1 MASEEEIREKLW
13 AAGRL
18 AARITREGRLD
29 FDSSAAADYERA
41 GFRGGMYPSAGG
53 PAGIDAGLVCRSDI
67 GLVMA
72 FRGTTRTLG
81 DWRNDFAG
89 GFTPFPGHGNVHNG
103 FLNSVRSVEYPLIQ
117 RAALLYT
124 SQQPEGL
131 YLTGHSKGG
140 AMASLMGAELNRL
153 KPEGLPVPQV
163 VTFGAPRVGDS
174 RFTETYPC
182 KHIRYESFRDIVP
195 HLPITPQESALLT
208 VLTENVTDW
217 FSVFTQGDLCQYAPL
232 GRLKS
237 ICPPGI
243 SIPCDIS
250 GISGET
256 LNSFYYVVTQ
266 LILKG
271 RLPELGIYHMED
283 YLTQVPSP

>member
-1 MASEEEIREKLW
+1 MVSEEELRKKLW

-18 AARITREGRLD
+18 AARITRDGSLN
-29 FDSSAAADYERA
+29 FDSQAAADYETA
-41 GFRGGMYPSAGG
+41 GFQGGMYPVVSG
-53 PAGIDAGLVCRSDI
+53 PDGIDAGLVCRSNI

-72 FRGTTRTLG
+72 FRGTTRTFE
-81 DWRNDFAG
+81 DWKNDFG
-89 GFTPFPGHGNVHNG
+89 GSFTPFPGHGRVHTG
-103 FLNSVRSVEYPLIQ
+103 FINSVRSVEAPLIR
-117 RAALLYT
+117 RAVLLYP
-124 SQQPEGL
+124 SQQPGGL

-140 AMASLMGAELNRL
+140 AMASLMAAELDRL
-153 KPEGLPVPQV
+153 RPEGLPLPKV

-182 KHIRYESFRDIVP
+182 EHTRYESFRDIVP

-208 VLTENVTDW
+208 VVMENVTDW

-232 GRLKS
+232 GRLKD

-243 SIPCDIS
+243 SVPCDIP

-271 RLPELGIYHMED
+271 RFSELGKYHMDD
-283 YLTQVPSP
+283 YPG